1 MDKLNINMLN
11 MKKKKKDDYYI
22 FKIDNSSEFQ
32 DDELDTKELNEHKI
46 LINSDE
52 NVIVQFK
59 LNYELIKKIIIK
71 YKDDKKEYDNKK
83 YNYIL
88 INFETNKDTI
98 LEIIVFPLD
107 LVTRINIWDVKI
119 IEKKEQQMIRWDKI
133 YIINLKRRVDRKI
146 LMIEK
151 LSEEKIDNYEF
162 IEAYDGKDEEIIDDY
177 NLLKKYTKITN
188 AGHFGC
194 LLSHIKAIKKA
205 KKNNYNNV
213 MILEDDIIFNNNFLE
228 EISKIKLPKY
238 DILYLGGLINE
249 KKLFFNG
256 WGSVSKVMGAYGYII
271 NKDYYDIILKKLEE
285 FKDCVD
291 VVYYKQKDMNNIYI
305 LNDIIKTNLDSS
317 DTSKKKKKLTDMIN
331 IINEK

>member
-1 MDKLNINMLN
+1 MNKLNINMLN

-22 FKIDNSSEFQ
+22 FKIDNY
-32 DDELDTKELNEHKI
+32 KELNDYKI

-52 NVIVQFK
+52 DKIIQLK
-59 LNYELIKKIIIK
+59 LNYKLIKKITIK
-71 YKDDKKEYDNKK
+71 YKDTEKVYDKLSHNC
-83 YNYIL
+83 IL

-98 LEIIVFPLD
+98 LEIIVYPLD
-107 LVTRINIWDVKI
+107 LTTRINLWDIKI
-119 IEKKEQQMIRWDKI
+119 IEKKEQQIIKWDKV
-133 YIINLKRRVDRKI
+133 YIINLKRRNDRKI

-162 IEAYDGKDEEIIDDY
+162 IEAYDGKDEEIINDY
-177 NLLKKYTKITN
+177 NLLKNYTQITN
-188 AGHFGC
+188 SGHFGC

-205 KKNNYNNV
+205 KKNNYNSV

-228 EISKIKLPKY
+228 EIQKIKLPKY

-271 NKDYYDIILKKLEE
+271 NKNYYDIILKKLEE

-291 VVYYKQKDMNNIYI
+291 VVYYKQKDTCDIYI

-317 DTSKKKKKLTDMIN
+317 DTSKKKKKLTDMLN